1 MMYEFIIS
9 WLDFYAHFD
18 DKIQKKKIKYQSLLS
33 SPYNQ
38 ESREKMGL
46 TENTLAVHFV
56 NSNLLL
62 LNVHGFWLKKAI
74 FHGMFYLLVESMESL
89 LFIKLYTLIQ
99 LWFGRI
105 IMSERICCKKCI
117 LDRSIPPDC
126 LIHKRITVA
135 TLYNTLHMPRVGNF
149 QIYTTLKTE
158 ITDPTKPPL
167 QRNILWLF
175 CLGK

>member
-1 MMYEFIIS
+1 MHIS
-9 WLDFYAHFD
+9 M
-18 DKIQKKKIKYQSLLS
+18 IRSRRKKIKYQSLLY

-38 ESREKMGL
+38 ESRENIGL
-46 TENTLAVHFV
+46 AENTLAVHFV
-56 NSNLLL
+56 NSNLFL

-74 FHGMFYLLVESMESL
+74 FHGMFYLLVEFMESL

-99 LWFGRI
+99 LWFERI
-105 IMSERICCKKCI
+105 IMSEGICCKIFI

-135 TLYNTLHMPRVGNF
+135 TVYNTLHMLRVGNFRLRF
-149 QIYTTLKTE
+149 QIYTTLETE

-167 QRNILWLF
+167 QCNILWLF
-175 CLGK
+175 SLGK